1 MQRTYGFTAGFRGM
15 TDISSVIVL
24 LFHSGTV
31 SIVTFTDYLVIGPS
45 SVSGIWPVV
54 PGIYGT
60 HLKYEKG
67 LLQSVSIIYDPD

>member
-1 MQRTYGFTAGFRGM
+1 M

-45 SVSGIWPVV
+45 LASGIWPVV
-54 PGIYGT
+54 SDMYRT
-60 HLKYEKG
+60 HVKYEKG
-67 LLQSVSIIYDPD
+67 LLQSVSITQDPD